1 MRPPHRLAAECSVQ
15 RALQRLRL
23 RRQSEGWSEIL
34 VRPSRALHRDQQRLA
49 ALDPSCRAQQ
59 DLQARCGSPLL
70 PVSSGTMA
78 RRDALRTPVPA
89 APLLIE
95 HPARP
100 QPPPPPPQPGSG
112 LGLHLSDP
120 DAAADDRH
128 PHLLSAYSDREW
140 DAWLV
145 VRVEDSCREVASTA

>member
-1 MRPPHRLAAECSVQ
+1 MLSARLS
-15 RALQRLRL
+15 LLL
-23 RRQSEGWSEIL
+23 LFSSNIL
-34 VRPSRALHRDQQRLA
+34 LVPS
-49 ALDPSCRAQQ
+49 
-59 DLQARCGSPLL
+59 
-70 PVSSGTMA
+70 
-78 RRDALRTPVPA
+78 
-89 APLLIE
+89 
-95 HPARP
+95 
-100 QPPPPPPQPGSG
+100 PPPPPQPGSG